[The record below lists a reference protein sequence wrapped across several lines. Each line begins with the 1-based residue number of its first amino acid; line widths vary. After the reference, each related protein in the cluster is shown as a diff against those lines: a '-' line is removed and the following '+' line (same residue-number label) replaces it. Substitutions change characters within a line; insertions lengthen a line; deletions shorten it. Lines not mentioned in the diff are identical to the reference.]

1 MQIDYNITFVCM
13 SNTISIIIAE
23 DHPIY
28 REALHFILSKKSNY
42 NVVAVATN
50 GIELVELATKHNI
63 DLILTDIEMPMLTG
77 IEAVRILKEQDVKSK
92 IIVLTLFADD
102 LCAQEMKMA
111 GADFVFNKSID
122 GSALF
127 DCIDS
132 LSYLGRWGREGKQ
145 NA

>member
-1 MQIDYNITFVCM
+1 M
-13 SNTISIIIAE
+13 
-23 DHPIY
+23 
-28 REALHFILSKKSNY
+28 
-42 NVVAVATN
+42 
-50 GIELVELATKHNI
+50 VELATKHNV

-122 GSALF
+122 GSVLF

-132 LSYLGRWGREGKQ
+132 LSYLGR
-145 NA
+145 